1 MSGPKSGS
9 YVLADRARIAEQERQ
24 RARNHARS
32 RCDELAATLRQ
43 ARSELERTAGLSAQ
57 LPSVPAWPGEDAD
70 TDTYRALDA
79 EAARRLEDSRTA
91 MAQARAAR
99 RSQQVRESLGATRA
113 DTQVRTAA
121 EALTDQPAQPP
132 TTRSQ
137 PEAAR
142 SVADTTLR
150 LLDRLRDDAPA
161 MSRAAVDDAVERLAQ
176 ETTRSGQ
183 DRWVT
188 ELRHAVDLA
197 NRAAARRERDAER
210 ARLLLADLQRLAP
223 PPATLVTGLEQVLLE
238 DAELDDE
245 LIEQV
250 RATVAAADAAEEA
263 AVVAA
268 SVAEVLAELGYDV
281 GEEFGTVLARDG
293 LAHVRVDE
301 PDWRDHG
308 VRVRLDAQGR
318 KLGFHLVRV
327 AGRDEAAGRDAQLE
341 ADWCEDVPD
350 VVAQVAGHGL
360 QIDLTARTAPGELP
374 VLEVPA
380 ETLGVTSADHDES
393 EQRRAE
399 RDARD
404 ARRRRDRRRER
415 RRPKERG
422 R

>member
-9 YVLADRARIAEQERQ
+9 YVLVDRARIAEQERQ
-24 RARNHARS
+24 RARNQARS
-32 RCDELAATLRQ
+32 RHGELAAAVRAAHDELA
-43 ARSELERTAGLSAQ
+43 RTDGLDAQ
-57 LPSVPAWPGEDAD
+57 LPTVPAWPGEDAD
-70 TDTYRALDA
+70 TDTYRTLDA
-79 EAARRLEDSRTA
+79 EVARLVTATRTA
-91 MAQARAAR
+91 MAQARTAR
-99 RSQQVRESLGATRA
+99 RSRHVRESLGATRA

-121 EALTDQPAQPP
+121 EALTDLPAEPP
-132 TTRSQ
+132 TTRAR

-142 SVADTTLR
+142 SVTDTTLR

-161 MSRAAVDDAVERLAQ
+161 TARDAVDTAVERLTQAS
-176 ETTRSGQ
+176 TRTEQ

-197 NRAAARRERDAER
+197 NRTAARREHDTER
-210 ARLLLADLQRLAP
+210 ARLLLADLQRLETP
-223 PPATLVTGLEQVLLE
+223 PDDLVAGLEQVLLD
-238 DAELDDE
+238 DAELDDT
-245 LIEQV
+245 LVEQV

-263 AVVAA
+263 AVVAT
-268 SVAEVLAELGYDV
+268 SVAEVLEELGYEL
-281 GEEFGTVLARDG
+281 GEEFGTILARDG

-308 VRVRLDAQGR
+308 VRVRLDAEGR
-318 KLGFHLVRV
+318 KLGFHLVRA
-327 AGRDEAAGRDAQLE
+327 AGREGAAARDAQLE

-350 VVAQVAGHGL
+350 VVAQVAARGL
-360 QIDLTARTAPGELP
+360 QLDLTARTEPGVLP

-380 ETLGVTSADHDES
+380 ETLGAASADHDEA
-393 EQRRAE
+393 EQRRA
-399 RDARD
+399 ARE